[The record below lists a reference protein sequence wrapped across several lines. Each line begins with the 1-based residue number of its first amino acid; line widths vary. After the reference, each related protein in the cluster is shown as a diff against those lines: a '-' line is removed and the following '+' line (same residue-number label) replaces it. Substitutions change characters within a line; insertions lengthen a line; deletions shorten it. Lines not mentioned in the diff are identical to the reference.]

1 MPYYIFDKPKP
12 ADAWNFDDS
21 IFKGFKDE
29 ELNKCFEFD
38 FENAFLNKFIKV
50 EDDLQKVKEL
60 VK

>member
-1 MPYYIFDKPKP
+1 VPYYIFDKPKP

-50 EDDLQKVKEL
+50 EDDL
-60 VK
+60 